1 MAFPAM
7 RSQRLTVSS
16 SNTSHTVNYPATV
29 FAGDRIELWIGL
41 PASRSIT
48 ASGWTLVGSATNT
61 CMLSMYTRVATGSEG
76 GGTFS
81 IGLNSADV
89 LKAIV
94 RSIAGADAPQI
105 SSPASGTS
113 STSNPDAPS
122 FTPSGGPDDFL
133 WVAAGLKT
141 GPTGQPDDIN
151 NYDNHISDTSGSLSI
166 MLADRQLNAAS
177 TNPGNFDA
185 NSGSTWVAFTAVH
198 PPASLSGIAARAM
211 YHHLVG
217 GMR

>member
-1 MAFPAM
+1 MAFPVM
-7 RSQRLTVSS
+7 RSQRLTVSEW
-16 SNTSHTVNYPATV
+16 NTSHTINYPATV
-29 FAGDRIELWIGL
+29 VAGDRLELWIGL
-41 PASRSIT
+41 PAARTIT
-48 ASGWTLVGSATNT
+48 ATGWTLVGSATNT
-61 CMLSMYTRVATGSEG
+61 CQLAMYTRVAAGSEG

-81 IGLNSADV
+81 VGLNSAV
-89 LKAIV
+89 ELKAIV

-122 FTPSGGPDDFL
+122 FTPAGGPDDFL

-151 NYDNHISDTSGSLSI
+151 NFGNHISDTSGDLSI
-166 MLADRQLNAAS
+166 MLADRQLNAS
-177 TNPGNFDA
+177 VLNPGNFDA

-198 PPASLSGIAARAM
+198 PPGGPSGNAARSM